1 MELSKKYYIPKSTI
15 QYMLEN
21 KGKIKLK
28 RGPKWKI
35 NKFDKRRIKTAV
47 DHFNDFKGY
56 VVARDIKNEMNLN
69 VSLRTMQRC
78 LKSMKYC
85 YKNFVKKFK
94 LTSKNKKVRV
104 EQCKEYI
111 INGINWKNV
120 MFTDE
125 KYFTL
130 CGSDSFYSWIEGGRQ
145 IKRYKRVIRSPGLMV
160 WGMLMPN
167 GLLSYRI
174 MKGRQTSVEY
184 VKILQ
189 DSMLPIMKLNYQN
202 CLTFQQDNC
211 PIHVSA
217 FTKKYMTKEGIS
229 QLNWPPHSPDLNII
243 ENVWKILSDDVYSNG
258 DIKNLSMLEKRIKDS
273 VHRFNI
279 ERNEVVDNLYNSI
292 PKRLISVIVKRG
304 DRIKY

>member
-1 MELSKKYYIPKSTI
+1 
-15 QYMLEN
+15 
-21 KGKIKLK
+21 
-28 RGPKWKI
+28 
-35 NKFDKRRIKTAV
+35 
-47 DHFNDFKGY
+47 
-56 VVARDIKNEMNLN
+56 
-69 VSLRTMQRC
+69 
-78 LKSMKYC
+78 
-85 YKNFVKKFK
+85 
-94 LTSKNKKVRV
+94 
-104 EQCKEYI
+104 
-111 INGINWKNV
+111 
-120 MFTDE
+120 
-125 KYFTL
+125 
-130 CGSDSFYSWIEGGRQ
+130 
-145 IKRYKRVIRSPGLMV
+145 
-160 WGMLMPN
+160 
-167 GLLSYRI
+167 